1 MRISRNIM
9 PTGPRRPTGR
19 AASTGIAKTA
29 ISFRDEVALNVAQC
43 GGNLNFLNPN
53 FYEVIMAVL
62 KFFFINS
69 IGIYIF
75 YGRRVNKVRTF

>member
-1 MRISRNIM
+1 M

-62 KFFFINS
+62 KFFFIINS
-69 IGIYIF
+69 IVIYIF
-75 YGRRVNKVRTF
+75 YGRPVNKVRTF

>member
-62 KFFFINS
+62 KFFLLLIVSVFIFS
-69 IGIYIF
+69 MADG
-75 YGRRVNKVRTF
+75 